1 MADDLCCKFCS
12 RQGESGVWVF
22 GVYMCGG
29 CQEEL
34 LDTPVA
40 GERYLYFLKVLKEAK
55 ESWVPPRE
63 GEG

>member
-1 MADDLCCKFCS
+1 
-12 RQGESGVWVF
+12 
-22 GVYMCGG
+22 MCGG